1 MKFYMKTY
9 IEKLS
14 ALRAWLEDNQLQG
27 FLLPVSDE
35 YLGEYQADYAKRV
48 EWLSGFDGSAGLLL
62 VTLQNAVLF
71 TDGRYILQAAAQ
83 LDGELFEVIDY
94 GKQSIIDYVKNA
106 QLSHIGF
113 DAKLHSVRQI
123 EAWKHQLN
131 LFATLNP
138 VDELWEN
145 QPARPC
151 APVFVH
157 DEKLAGM
164 SSIDK
169 IALVVAQMQA
179 DNLLINEADCICWLL
194 NIRGGDVPY
203 NPLPLCRA
211 ILNKQGAVKLFID
224 PQKMQGLEMPNVEV
238 LPESDIDA
246 YLYGDFQ
253 FCTNATPYYFAQK
266 LAENNANV
274 IRTPNPIAMLKAV
287 KNVTEIEGIKK
298 AHLVDAIAVKS
309 LIKWF
314 DEVKSPITELDVVA
328 KLEEL
333 RASHPDYRGA
343 SFPTIAGAG
352 SNGAIVHYRPTN
364 ATNRLINDG
373 DVLLLDSGGQYE
385 YGTTDI
391 TRTLVR
397 GLNHSPHASAAG
409 KALASAAPPQGG
421 SYSSLQSF
429 RKHFTY
435 VLKGHIALANAVF
448 PLGTTGHQ
456 LDVLARQFLWQH
468 GLDYAHGTGHGVG
481 HYLCVHEGPQSISTR
496 ANGVA
501 LQAGMVLSNEPAYYV
516 TGEYGIRIESLVL
529 VVEKMQVDG
538 VQYLGF
544 ETLTQVPI
552 DAKLVDF
559 TMMNDAEKTWLE
571 HYNYSC
577 KHKSQ

>member
-14 ALRAWLEDNQLQG
+14 ALRAWLEDNQFQG

-48 EWLSGFDGSAGLLL
+48 EWLSGFDGSAGVLL

-71 TDGRYILQAAAQ
+71 TDGRYTLQAAAQ
-83 LDGELFEVIDY
+83 LDGDLFNVVDY
-94 GKQSIIDYVKNA
+94 SRGVTNYINYVFRNDPKF
-106 QLSHIGF
+106 GF
-113 DAKLHSVRQI
+113 DANLHSVRQI
-123 EAWKHQLN
+123 DGWLEEVQLV
-131 LFATLNP
+131 ATLNP

-145 QPARPC
+145 QPARPL

-157 DEKLAGM
+157 DEKLVGM

-169 IALVVAQMQA
+169 IALVTAQMQA

-224 PQKMQGLEMPNVEV
+224 PQKMQGLKLPNVEV

-246 YLYGDFQ
+246 YLYGNFQ
-253 FCTNATPYYFAQK
+253 FCANATPYYFAQK
-266 LAENNANV
+266 LAQNNAHIV
-274 IRTPNPIAMLKAV
+274 RTPNPIAMLKAV
-287 KNVTEIEGIKK
+287 KNATEIEGIKK
-298 AHLVDAIAVKS
+298 AHLVDAIAVKG

-314 DEVKSPITELDVVA
+314 NEVATPITELDVVA

-333 RASHPDYRGA
+333 RASHPDYCGS

-352 SNGAIVHYRPTN
+352 GNGAIVHYRPTE
-364 ATNRLINDG
+364 ATNLFINDG

-397 GLNHSPHASAAG
+397 GKAG
-409 KALASAAPPQGG
+409 AEFK
-421 SYSSLQSF
+421 
-429 RKHFTY
+429 RHFTL
-435 VLKGHIALANAVF
+435 VLKGHIALAQAIF

-481 HYLCVHEGPQSISTR
+481 HYLCVHEGPQSISTC

-501 LQAGMVLSNEPAYYV
+501 LQAGMVLSNEPAHYV

-552 DAKLVDF
+552 DEKLVDF
-559 TMMNDAEKTWLE
+559 SIMSDTEKTWLE
-571 HYNYSC
+571 HYNNSC
-577 KHKSQ
+577 K